1 MYTLFF
7 LLAVVLA
14 SLHLLLSKTPRT
26 PLRITELLLV
36 YLLVF
41 SCGIGGLYAFMG
53 HIFASDA
60 VAQSIGWPVGSPFQ
74 LEVGATNLAFG
85 VLGLL
90 CIFFRGLFPLATTI
104 GYSIFL
110 LGAACVH
117 LHDIHVR
124 GNLAEFNSGAFLYIQ
139 DFFVPLFLLGLAVI
153 YSLEFMKTERT
164 QSKPAAS

>member
-14 SLHLLLSKTPRT
+14 SLHLLLSRKPRT

-36 YLLVF
+36 YLLFF

-53 HIFASDA
+53 HVFASDA
-60 VAQSIGWPVGSPFQ
+60 VAQSIGWPTGSPFQ
-74 LEVGATNLAFG
+74 LEIGATNLAFG
-85 VLGLL
+85 VLGIL
-90 CIFFRGLFPLATTI
+90 CLFFRGLFPLATTI

-117 LHDIHVR
+117 LHDIQTR

-139 DFFVPLFLLGLAVI
+139 DFFVPLFLLGLAI
-153 YSLEFMKTERT
+153 LYTLESKKAERA
-164 QSKPAAS
+164 QSKPPR